1 MAVILV
7 NLVIGDLAQAN
18 LTRMAEENTARDAL
32 HIQSMMRGAHI
43 AQGMSSVGD
52 AGSDHPMT
60 AMPPLSPLA
69 ESDQNGDAKSHP
81 QPTSSHGST
90 PSDTSL
96 LDAPKPVLLTREF
109 LTSPQGLPTTYPML
123 VDGLKIVKL
132 NLFDLRGNAI
142 WSSDPTTVGIIKRE
156 SRLYQAAVA
165 GGTSSK
171 LVTGNEI
178 VDLNGVRGRFD
189 VVETYLPLRE
199 TPSGRIVGVME
210 LYRDVASDVSIQV
223 SEAKSTVLWTTVA
236 TMGGLFLVLMG
247 FIVVANITIH
257 RSSTELR
264 RAKTDAEE
272 ANRAKSDFLARM
284 SHEIRTP
291 LNGIVGATEVMLG
304 AQPQEEQREYLEIVS
319 ASSDGLLTVINDILD
334 FSKIEAGKLDF
345 DTVDFNLRESL
356 GNTVDLMAMRAHEKG
371 LELAFHVEPDV
382 PDALVGDPYR
392 LRQMLVN
399 LVGNGVKFTE
409 QGEVVVHVETEAL
422 EDDWVSLHFA
432 VRDTGI
438 GISPD
443 HQEVIFDSFS
453 QADGSTTRKYG
464 GTGLGLAITSQ
475 LASLMGGRAWV
486 ESEVGKGSTFHF
498 SARLELAEGPARALP
513 MAQLRHL
520 AGLPT
525 LVVDDNATSRKILE
539 EMLAGWEMTPTA
551 VSGGSAALTEMG
563 RAAVSGQPF
572 SLVVLDSQMPEMDG
586 FDVAMRIRQRPELAA
601 SVIIM
606 LTSNRRS
613 GDAAVCRELRIA
625 AYLTKPVKQSD
636 LLRSVL
642 TAVGAPT
649 LAITPSQPPSD
660 SPTAESPAPLSIL
673 LAEDNVVNQKL
684 TARILE
690 KRGHKVD
697 VVADG
702 QEVLDAM
709 KRAEYDVV
717 LMDVH
722 MPNMD
727 GFEATAAIRD
737 GERQSG
743 AHIPIV
749 ALTAD
754 AMKGDRE
761 RCLEAGMDSYISKPV
776 RVNDLLEAVTNAA
789 HIPVSRRPWTPAAA
803 GRKVGSASP
812 PE

>member
-1 MAVILV
+1 MAVFV
-7 NLVIGDLAQAN
+7 SRN
-18 LTRMAEENTARDAL
+18 E
-32 HIQSMMRGAHI
+32 
-43 AQGMSSVGD
+43 
-52 AGSDHPMT
+52 
-60 AMPPLSPLA
+60 
-69 ESDQNGDAKSHP
+69 
-81 QPTSSHGST
+81 
-90 PSDTSL
+90 
-96 LDAPKPVLLTREF
+96 
-109 LTSPQGLPTTYPML
+109 
-123 VDGLKIVKL
+123 
-132 NLFDLRGNAI
+132 
-142 WSSDPTTVGIIKRE
+142 SSD
-156 SRLYQAAVA
+156 RL
-165 GGTSSK
+165 
-171 LVTGNEI
+171 
-178 VDLNGVRGRFD
+178 
-189 VVETYLPLRE
+189 
-199 TPSGRIVGVME
+199 
-210 LYRDVASDVSIQV
+210 
-223 SEAKSTVLWTTVA
+223 
-236 TMGGLFLVLMG
+236 
-247 FIVVANITIH
+247 
-257 RSSTELR
+257 
-264 RAKTDAEE
+264 
-272 ANRAKSDFLARM
+272 
-284 SHEIRTP
+284 
-291 LNGIVGATEVMLG
+291 
-304 AQPQEEQREYLEIVS
+304 
-319 ASSDGLLTVINDILD
+319 
-334 FSKIEAGKLDF
+334 
-345 DTVDFNLRESL
+345 
-356 GNTVDLMAMRAHEKG
+356 
-371 LELAFHVEPDV
+371 
-382 PDALVGDPYR
+382 
-392 LRQMLVN
+392 
-399 LVGNGVKFTE
+399 
-409 QGEVVVHVETEAL
+409 L

-486 ESEVGKGSTFHF
+486 ESEVGRGSTFHF
-498 SARLELAEGPARALP
+498 SARLGLAEGPAQALP

-539 EMLAGWEMTPTA
+539 EMLAGWDMIPTA
-551 VSGGSAALTEMG
+551 VSGGSAALTEMS

-572 SLVVLDSQMPEMDG
+572 SLLVLDSQMPEMDG

-601 SVIIM
+601 STIIM

-625 AYLTKPVKQSD
+625 AYLAKPVKQSD
-636 LLRSVL
+636 LLKSFL

-649 LAITPSQPPSD
+649 LTITPSQPPSD

-702 QEVLDAM
+702 QEVLEAM
-709 KRAEYDVV
+709 KGAEYDVV

-737 GERQSG
+737 GERQTG

-776 RVNDLLEAVTNAA
+776 RVNDLLEAVTNGA
-789 HIPVSRRPWTPAAA
+789 HTPASRRPWTPAAA
-803 GRKVGSASP
+803 GKKVGSASP